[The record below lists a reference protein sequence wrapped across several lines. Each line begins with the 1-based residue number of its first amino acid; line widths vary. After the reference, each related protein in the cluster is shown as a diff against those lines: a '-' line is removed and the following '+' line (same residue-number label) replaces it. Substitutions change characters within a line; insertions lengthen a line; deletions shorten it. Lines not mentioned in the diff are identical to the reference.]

1 MNKITKFISEQM
13 FLIFFIIVIG
23 AGLISSVIILA
34 NIINQSP
41 AINNLNQ
48 SSEIT
53 SFDQSTITR
62 LEQLDISDN
71 VNDAPSLPTSR
82 TNPFSE

>member
-41 AINNLNQ
+41 VINNLNQ
-48 SSEIT
+48 SSEIKN
-53 SFDQSTITR
+53 FDQSTITR

-71 VNDAPSLPTSR
+71 VNDAPSLPNSR
-82 TNPFSE
+82 INPFSE